1 MGLTVAEQ
9 WVNYWMNVPEKKEW
23 FRRATQDICN
33 ECAAQGTCECP
44 EMGACFYTL
53 DKPYYRPKVRAP
65 TLL

>member
-23 FRRATQDICN
+23 FRRAMQDICN
-33 ECAAQGTCECP
+33 ECAAQGTSECP
-44 EMGACFYTL
+44 EDIRCFYTL
-53 DKPYYRPKVRAP
+53 DKPFYRPKVRAP